1 VSGVVPEGAPRGGE
15 AVDEVQVRLKVV
27 AAGQADG
34 GAQARRVLAVD
45 AQLRA
50 GMLVLLSS
58 SPAPSLSSASP
69 SGTNLDFLAHVR
81 FLQFPFSFC
90 SSLLCWIQIFPDLIL
105 ILLFFLPIQMAVTK

>member
-58 SPAPSLSSASP
+58 SPAPSPSSASP
-69 SGTNLDFLAHVR
+69 SRTTPSTFSHVFDFFN
-81 FLQFPFSFC
+81 FLFLFG
-90 SSLLCWIQIFPDLIL
+90 SSRLCWICTDFPCSHSNLISFKSCY
-105 ILLFFLPIQMAVTK
+105 FFF